1 MEEERITFQRGE
13 LMKQV
18 LAACAGGLILGVAI
32 TMPGILLALRPFLL
46 SKKVSKQSLWK
57 TYKTLVRRKLVKVK
71 EKGETLILEVTEDG
85 KKLQKE
91 YQLQDSVKKLKISI
105 PKTWDGKWRLV
116 AFDIPEPKKHAREAL
131 RDFLKQFGFC
141 RAQKSVFVHPFHCES
156 EIDLLTE
163 TFDVQKHVQYFTLES
178 QKMPT
183 HIARHFSR
191 LLAPYMK

>member
-32 TMPGILLALRPFLL
+32 TMPGILLALRPFLS

-57 TYKTLVRRKLVKVK
+57 TYKTLARRKLVKVR

-91 YQLQDSVKKLKISI
+91 YQLQDSVRKLKISI
-105 PKTWDGKWRLV
+105 PKTWDRKWRLV

-141 RAQKSVFVHPFHCES
+141 RAQKSVFIHPFHCEN
-156 EIDLLTE
+156 EIDLLAE
-163 TFDVQKHVQYFTLES
+163 TFDVQKYVQYFTLES
-178 QKMPT
+178 QKMPR
-183 HIARHFSR
+183 HVAHHFSR
-191 LLAPYMK
+191 LLAPYIK